1 MAISIYNKKSAVAIA
16 DNFNSNEFD
25 CHGVNCCNETYIDS
39 ELVDILQEIRT
50 HFGKAVIINSAY
62 RCATHNANVGGAS
75 KSKHRSGMAADIVV
89 KDVEPKEVA
98 KYAES
103 IGVKGIGL
111 YETTKDGYFVHID
124 TRANKSFWYGQAQEP
139 RSTFGGSTP
148 ETVATKVNAKVKEF
162 QEAAI
167 ADGFGKLLPSGA
179 DGIWGKECEAVAKVA
194 ICKKRL
200 TYKYKNL
207 TKFVQRAVGVTADGK
222 YGNDTKQAVINWQKL
237 VKLTA
242 DGEAGCNTYKKICGV

>member
-1 MAISIYNKKSAVAIA
+1 MAIFTYSKQSNVTIS
-16 DNFNSNEFD
+16 DNFKSNEFYCKGND
-25 CHGVNCCNETYIDS
+25 CCSSAKVDGKLVNY
-39 ELVDILQEIRT
+39 LQQIRT
-50 HFGKAVIINSAY
+50 HFNTPVTINSAY
-62 RCATHNANVGGAS
+62 RCEKHNKAVGGAS
-75 KSKHRSGMAADIVV
+75 SSYHTMGRAADIVV

-111 YETTKDGYFVHID
+111 YETAKDGYFVHID
-124 TRANKSFWYGQAQEP
+124 TRTSQSFWYGQAQEP
-139 RSTFGGSTP
+139 RSTFGGSAP

-207 TKFVQRAVGVTADGK
+207 TKFVQKAIGVTADGK
-222 YGNDTKQAVINWQKL
+222 YGNNTKQAVINWQKL

-242 DGEAGCNTYKKICGV
+242 DGEVGCNTYKKICGV